1 MLRWPALTVTLTL
14 AVLAA
19 GPVDAATKNKN
30 KNKGADTGEVSY
42 RWTDEKGV
50 VHYGDHVPPEY
61 AKSERA
67 VLNQDG
73 VVIRRLEAEK
83 TPEQRALD
91 AARDRDIDARRQH
104 DRFLLTTY
112 TSVKD
117 IEALRDQRLE
127 QIVGQSAAARQY
139 VDSLNTRLTGL
150 QAKAQLY
157 RPYSS
162 DENARRMP
170 DDLAAD
176 LVRTVSELRAQ
187 NNILL
192 TKQQEHDGVARR
204 FQADMDRFVELQ
216 ANIAKH

>member
-1 MLRWPALTVTLTL
+1 MFRLSVLTVALVL
-14 AVLAA
+14 AALAA
-19 GPVDAATKNKN
+19 GPADAAPRNQ
-30 KNKGADTGEVSY
+30 GADKGDVSY
-42 RWTDEKGV
+42 KWTDEKGV

-61 AKSERA
+61 AKSVRA
-67 VLNQDG
+67 VLNQGG

-83 TPEQRALD
+83 TPEQRAAD
-91 AARDRDIDARRQH
+91 ALRDRDIEARRQH

-117 IEALRDQRLE
+117 IETLRDQRLE
-127 QIVGQSAAARQY
+127 QIVGQSASASQY
-139 VDSLNTRLTGL
+139 VDTLNERLAGL
-150 QAKAQLY
+150 QAKAQLF

-187 NNILL
+187 NNILRA
-192 TKQQEHDGVARR
+192 KQLEHQGVSRQ
-204 FQADMDRFVELQ
+204 FQSDVERFVELQ
-216 ANIAKH
+216 QGRLAPR

>member
-19 GPVDAATKNKN
+19 GPVDAATKN

-192 TKQQEHDGVARR
+192 TKQQERDSVALQ

-216 ANIAKH
+216 SSIAKH